1 MVLLGINFYTQTRRT
16 LIYLGIN
23 TSYMD
28 LKKELRIMVKYILPE
43 EEHQEDVIENYVD
56 TLALIN
62 EEYVMSLGVGE
73 SLNSKV
79 SGTSKQWANISR
91 RYKKRRR
98 YIRLKQKFIMWFTGL
113 FLAIP
118 LQVFFNCSCI
128 LLHIDSSQ
136 SA

>member
-1 MVLLGINFYTQTRRT
+1 
-16 LIYLGIN
+16 
-23 TSYMD
+23 
-28 LKKELRIMVKYILPE
+28 MVKYILPE

-62 EEYVMSLGVGE
+62 EEYVMSLGVGK

-79 SGTSKQWANISR
+79 SGTSNQWANISR

-98 YIRLKQKFIMWFTGL
+98 YIRLRQKFIMWFTGL

-118 LQVFFNCSCI
+118 LQVFFNCSCV
-128 LLHIDSSQ
+128 LLYIDSSQ